1 MALTLLTKPGRGWEG
16 ALVYFSEPP
25 IFPPL
30 PAVASDGPW
39 ALVRILWKVGSP
51 SGTPAP
57 LTRPQPGLGCPSPG
71 QLAFAGG
78 NVIKVVSPER
88 ICFKES
94 KAQSVQGL
102 RAAVAFPAALC
113 RRPRAEQA
121 SWRTRSEAARG
132 RREGEQNPVS
142 GKWQGSAGLL
152 GTRRPGRV
160 ASEGANHDRG
170 ESSRFISFLI
180 APGKGLNIS
189 ANFSII
195 FCRSW
200 AARVPGG
207 LCNKTG
213 WLKGMFLH

>member
-1 MALTLLTKPGRGWEG
+1 MHVGLRGSVTGGGKGPWHLCVATERGLCGADLAHQTRKRLGGRSG
-16 ALVYFSEPP
+16 SP

-102 RAAVAFPAALC
+102 RAAVEFPAASC

-142 GKWQGSAGLL
+142 GKWQGSAGCSVPAVLAAWLL
-152 GTRRPGRV
+152 KAQTT
-160 ASEGANHDRG
+160 
-170 ESSRFISFLI
+170 I
-180 APGKGLNIS
+180 
-189 ANFSII
+189 
-195 FCRSW
+195 
-200 AARVPGG
+200 AARAVGSSH
-207 LCNKTG
+207 
-213 WLKGMFLH
+213 F